1 MSLRLQ
7 YTLGCALVVLG
18 GLIYLAFR
26 PTTILMFHV
35 ADGMGLM
42 PLIMAWRS
50 LMAAWQPAEF
60 WVYSLPGGLWAA
72 AYILLVYGLLS
83 RQSALLRLTIASSIP
98 LVGVVSE
105 LLQRVHGL
113 PGVFDWTDLLC
124 YATPLVLLYIYEII
138 KNKRICHGWIASTVS
153 N

>member
-7 YTLGCALVVLG
+7 HTLGFALVGLG

-26 PTTILMFHV
+26 PTTILLFHV
-35 ADGMGLM
+35 ADSLGLM
-42 PLIMAWRS
+42 PLIAQWRS

-60 WVYSLPGGLWAA
+60 WIYSLPGGLWAA

-83 RQSALLRLTIASSIP
+83 RQSTMLRMTVASSIP
-98 LVGVVSE
+98 MVGVVSE
-105 LLQRVHGL
+105 LLQGMHCL
-113 PGVFDWTDLLC
+113 PGVFDWTDLFC
-124 YATPLVLLYIYEII
+124 YATPLVLLYMYEII
-138 KNKRICHGWIASTVS
+138 KNKTICHGWIASTVS

>member
-7 YTLGCALVVLG
+7 HILGCTLVGLG

-42 PLIMAWRS
+42 PLVMAWRS
-50 LMAAWQPAEF
+50 WTAAWQPAEF

-72 AYILLVYGLLS
+72 AYILLVYGLLL
-83 RQSALLRLTIASSIP
+83 RQSAMLRITIASSNPMI
-98 LVGVVSE
+98 GVVSE
-105 LLQRVHGL
+105 LLQGVGLL
-113 PGVFDWTDLLC
+113 PGVFDWADLLC
-124 YATPLVLLYIYEII
+124 YATPLLLLYIYEII
-138 KNKRICHGWIASTVS
+138 KNKTICHGWIASTVS

>member
-7 YTLGCALVVLG
+7 YTLGCALVGLG

-105 LLQRVHGL
+105 LLQGVHGL